1 MARSI
6 ASWIGI
12 GGCAS
17 DPFPVA
23 AFPSP
28 PPGCSFVT
36 ASGTTLSTVRLPKLS
51 LEAVLPRTPNLERRL
66 SAASPTRPPFSV
78 VAGFRRSLRGGFSD
92 FDFDF
97 SPPAPDATRA
107 AAPNRAALPH
117 SLRASRAY
125 SPGDAPVA
133 LFAARFALADFFVA
147 EPALRVALDLVAMAS
162 RFPVRCPPRRP
173 LGLLHRLVGRLA
185 DGFDRVRD
193 AADALADLVRLLRRL
208 VDVVREVPHSALHAG
223 TTWLRQ
229 LGHAE
234 AA

>member
-36 ASGTTLSTVRLPKLS
+36 ASGTTLPTARLPKLS
-51 LEAVLPRTPNLERRL
+51 LEAVLPRNPSLERRP

-78 VAGFRRSLRGGFSD
+78 VAGFRRSLSGGFPDLD
-92 FDFDF
+92 FP
-97 SPPAPDATRA
+97 PPAPEATTA
-107 AAPNRAALPH
+107 AAPNRAALRH

-125 SPGDAPVA
+125 SPGDPRPAPFVTRLA
-133 LFAARFALADFFVA
+133 LPGFFVA
-147 EPALRVALDLVAMAS
+147 ELAFRVVLDLAAMAL
-162 RFPVRCPPRRP
+162 RFPVRFPSWRALR
-173 LGLLHRLVGRLA
+173 LLHRFVGRLA
-185 DGFDRVRD
+185 DLF
-193 AADALADLVRLLRRL
+193 
-208 VDVVREVPHSALHAG
+208 
-223 TTWLRQ
+223 
-229 LGHAE
+229 
-234 AA
+234 

>member
-23 AFPSP
+23 AFPSPP

-51 LEAVLPRTPNLERRL
+51 LEAVLPRNPNLERRL

-78 VAGFRRSLRGGFSD
+78 VAGFRRSLSGGFSD
-92 FDFDF
+92 FDLDF
-97 SPPAPDATRA
+97 PSPVPEATKA
-107 AAPNRAALPH
+107 AAPNRAAFRH

-125 SPGDAPVA
+125 SPGDAPAPA
-133 LFAARFALADFFVA
+133 LFAPRFAPADFFVA
-147 EPALRVALDLVAMAS
+147 LRLVLDLLATGF
-162 RFPVRCPPRRP
+162 RFPVRFASRRS
-173 LGLLHRLVGRLA
+173 LGLLHRFVRRLA
-185 DGFDRVRD
+185 DALDGIRD
-193 AADALADLVRLLRRL
+193 AAHALSDLI
-208 VDVVREVPHSALHAG
+208 
-223 TTWLRQ
+223 
-229 LGHAE
+229 
-234 AA
+234 